1 MDRLDLLSIGEVAQ
15 RAGVPPSALR
25 YYESLGLIAS
35 TRTSG
40 DRRRYHRAVL
50 RRIAVIKSAQRV
62 GLSLEDIG
70 DAFSGVS
77 VDAAP
82 TRAQWTRMAAQ
93 WRPVIDQRIADL
105 EKVRDELTG
114 CIGCGC
120 LSLQRCRLYN
130 PDDALGGEGSGSR
143 RLFPDAHN
151 HPAL

>member
-1 MDRLDLLSIGEVAQ
+1 MNRMQLLSIGEVAH
-15 RAGVPPSALR
+15 RAGVAPSALR

-35 TRTSG
+35 SRTSG
-40 DRRRYHRAVL
+40 DRRRYRRAVL
-50 RRIAVIKSAQRV
+50 RRVAVIRAAQRV

-70 DAFSGVS
+70 AAFNGVP

-82 TRAQWTRMAAQ
+82 TRAQWTRMAKR
-93 WRPVIDQRIADL
+93 WRPVVDQRIADL

-130 PDDALGGEGSGSR
+130 PIDELGREGSGSR
-143 RLFPDAHN
+143 RLFPDASGQSA
-151 HPAL
+151 P